1 MHDIEDKKITIFQK
15 KIKFEIKFFT
25 DTMDI
30 RVIKKTK
37 PQHFKYPPPKKK
49 HPKNNNPKKPFISE

>member
-1 MHDIEDKKITIFQK
+1 MHDIEDNKITIFQK

-30 RVIKKTK
+30 RVIKKIK
-37 PQHFKYPPPKKK
+37 PQHFKYPPQKKTTTQNQQPQK
-49 HPKNNNPKKPFISE
+49 TVHI

>member
-15 KIKFEIKFFT
+15 KLKFEIKFFT

-30 RVIKKTK
+30 RVIKKIK
-37 PQHFKYPPPKKK
+37 PQHFKYPPPKKNK
-49 HPKNNNPKKPFISE
+49 TTQKQQPQKTVHI